1 VTAPSA
7 PKDPQEPNEP
17 QEPQD
22 RPHIVVITRWREH
35 YAQYERYLDH
45 DAHTVTYVAAEI
57 AVDSVP
63 PQAAEV
69 APVRRTDDLEEVR
82 AAVHALVGRHG
93 LPAGIVALK
102 EDDLLVAAQ
111 LRADWGCAGELPE
124 DLLRFRDKYLM
135 ASAIAEAGLPVPEF
149 APAPDADAV
158 AAFAGRHGWPVV
170 LKPRTGS
177 SSAGVTMLDG
187 PEQLASTAASLVSS
201 EVPSAAWPEPMLVQK
216 CNPHPIYHVD
226 GVFTGDTLATW
237 RASRYVNSC
246 LGFRDGLFLGSV
258 EEDDPELLALIGTFT
273 RRYLAALTAR
283 PTPFHL
289 EMFVDRAGMR
299 CEFLEVGAR
308 VGGAE
313 IPFIWRELHGYDLME
328 AAFRIQLGEPV
339 PQAAADVPRRTP
351 EQRHSPGPEDS
362 PERGGW
368 LLIPAPAEKPCRITE
383 VTPMTG
389 REPGPY
395 SESLLSVGEVLPAA
409 DAYYEHVGGRFRFR
423 GRDSGEVE
431 KALVATAEAF
441 RVTAEP
447 VTDSTYDSGNTPAAS
462 GS

>member
-1 VTAPSA
+1 MTAPSA
-7 PKDPQEPNEP
+7 PD
-17 QEPQD
+17 D

-45 DAHTVTYVAAEI
+45 DTHAVTYVASGI
-57 AVDSVP
+57 ALGSVP
-63 PQAAEV
+63 PAAREV

-82 AAVHALVGRHG
+82 AAVHALAGRHG
-93 LPAGIVALK
+93 RPAGIVALK

-111 LRADWGCAGELPE
+111 LRADLGCPGQLPG

-135 ASAIAEAGLPVPEF
+135 ASAIADAGLPVPAC
-149 APAPDADAV
+149 APAPRPEAV
-158 AAFAGRHGWPVV
+158 AGFAERHGWPVV

-177 SSAGVTMLDG
+177 SSAGVTVLDG
-187 PEQLASTAASLVSS
+187 PDQLAATSWSEPSLVQ
-201 EVPSAAWPEPMLVQK
+201 V

-226 GVFTGDTLATW
+226 GVFTGEELSTW

-246 LGFRDGLFLGSV
+246 LGFREGLFLGSV
-258 EEDDPELLALIGTFT
+258 EEDDAELLAVIGTYT
-273 RRYLAALTAR
+273 RRFLAALTDR

-289 EMFVDRAGMR
+289 EVFVDRARLR

-328 AAFRIQLGEPV
+328 AAFRIQLGEPA
-339 PQAAADVPRRTP
+339 PPALPAA
-351 EQRHSPGPEDS
+351 PGGPGAGDGHG

-431 KALVATAEAF
+431 KALAATAEAF

-447 VTDSTYDSGNTPAAS
+447 VRDEDLVAA
-462 GS
+462 GSP

>member
-1 VTAPSA
+1 M
-7 PKDPQEPNEP
+7 
-17 QEPQD
+17 
-22 RPHIVVITRWREH
+22 VITRWREH
-35 YAQYERYLDH
+35 YAQYERYIDH
-45 DAHTVTYVAAEI
+45 DAHTVSYVASGI

-63 PQAAEV
+63 PQAARV
-69 APVRRTDDLEEVR
+69 VPVRRTDDLEEVR
-82 AAVHALVGRHG
+82 AAVHDLAGTHGR
-93 LPAGIVALK
+93 PAGIVALK
-102 EDDLLVAAQ
+102 EDDLLVAAR
-111 LRADWGCAGELPE
+111 LRADWGCPGQLPE

-158 AAFAGRHGWPVV
+158 AAFAERHGWPVV

-177 SSAGVTMLDG
+177 SSAGVTMLDA
-187 PEQLASTAASLVSS
+187 PEQLAALAG
-201 EVPSAAWPEPMLVQK
+201 SAAWTEPSLVQK

-226 GVFTGDTLATW
+226 GVFTGDALATW

-258 EEDDPELLALIGTFT
+258 EEDDRELLAVIGTFT
-273 RRYLAALTAR
+273 RRFLAALTGR

-328 AAFRIQLGEPV
+328 AAFRIQLGEPA
-339 PQAAADVPRRTP
+339 PQAAADAPD
-351 EQRHSPGPEDS
+351 SAPGPEPS
-362 PERGGW
+362 PEPERGGW

-447 VTDSTYDSGNTPAAS
+447 VADGTYDGGPGSPGDTPVAS
-462 GS
+462 GT